1 MESTRDFCKRIKG
14 LPVEERTRLVNERL
28 SKTKSTLTGW
38 QIFWKIT
45 SFGCAVAAI
54 LFLIA
59 MILY

>member
-1 MESTRDFCKRIKG
+1 MESTRDFCKRIKY
-14 LPVEERTRLVNERL
+14 LPVDDRTRLVNERL
-28 SKTKSTLTGW
+28 NKTKSTLTGW
-38 QIFWKIT
+38 QMFTRIA